1 MRLLSARTLQIGI
14 ISIIALSLIIL
25 ALSGFLA
32 PVTRVIM
39 SPFIQAQTWVS
50 QRYQAFQTF
59 FNTPADT
66 ARLLQRNA
74 ELEAE
79 NARLQI
85 QVIELQ
91 QQVIEAQ
98 VLATLLDYARTRAEN
113 RYVAAA
119 VIQYDT
125 SPFMHYIVINR
136 GSDDGVRKGMP
147 VVTDQGLVGQVSS
160 VTAGAARIQ
169 LITDPASAVNV
180 RLQKTGEN
188 AILRG
193 TLTSD
198 LVVEMIPQSA
208 TIQAGDLVV
217 TSSLGGNYPPNIVA
231 GQINIVRKRDFDLFQ
246 SATLQPA
253 VYFKSLEI
261 VLVITHFQPVDISPL
276 ISPDQP

>member
-1 MRLLSARTLQIGI
+1 MRLFSARTLQIGI
-14 ISIIALSLIIL
+14 ILIIALSLIVL

-32 PVTRVIM
+32 PVTRVIL
-39 SPFIQAQTWVS
+39 SPIIQAQTWVS

-98 VLATLLDYARTRAEN
+98 VLATLLDYARTQAEK

-125 SPFMHYIVINR
+125 SPFLHYVVINR
-136 GSDDGVRKGMP
+136 GSDDGIRRGMP
-147 VVTDQGLVGQVSS
+147 IVTDQGLVGQVSS
-160 VTAGAARIQ
+160 VTAGAARVQ

-188 AILRG
+188 AVLRG

-208 TIQAGDLVV
+208 NIQTGDLVV
-217 TSSLGGNYPPNIVA
+217 TSSLGGNYPPNLVV
-231 GQINIVRKRDFDLFQ
+231 GQLTNVRKRDFDLFQ
-246 SATLQPA
+246 SANLQPA
-253 VYFKSLEI
+253 VDFKSLEI
-261 VLVITHFQPVDISPL
+261 VLVITNFQPINTTPL
-276 ISPDQP
+276 LPQDQP

>member
-79 NARLQI
+79 NTRLQI

-261 VLVITHFQPVDISPL
+261 VLVITNFQPVDISPL

>member
-1 MRLLSARTLQIGI
+1 MRLFSARTLQIGALI
-14 ISIIALSLIIL
+14 IVTLGLIIL
-25 ALSGFLA
+25 ALSGYLA

-39 SPFIQAQTWVS
+39 TPFIQAQTWVS
-50 QRYQAFQTF
+50 LRYQAFQNF

-113 RYVAAA
+113 RYIAAA

-125 SPFMHYIVINR
+125 SPFLHYVVINR
-136 GSDDGVRKGMP
+136 GSDDGVRRGMP
-147 VVTDQGLVGQVSS
+147 VVTDQGLIGQVAA
-160 VTAGAARIQ
+160 VTSGAARIQ

-180 RLQKTGEN
+180 RMQKTGEN
-188 AILRG
+188 AVLRG
-193 TLTSD
+193 TLTGD
-198 LVVEMIPQSA
+198 LILDMIPQSA
-208 TIQAGDLVV
+208 SVQAGDLVV
-217 TSSLGGNYPPNIVA
+217 TSSLGGNYPPNLVI
-231 GQINIVRKRDFDLFQ
+231 GQLTNVRKRDFDLFQ
-246 SATLQPA
+246 SANLQPA
-253 VYFKSLEI
+253 VNFQSLEI
-261 VLVITHFQPVDISPL
+261 VLVITNFQPIDTTPL
-276 ISPDQP
+276 LP

>member
-1 MRLLSARTLQIGI
+1 MRLFSARTLQIGVLI
-14 ISIIALSLIIL
+14 IVTLGLIIL
-25 ALSGFLA
+25 ALSGYLA

-39 SPFIQAQTWVS
+39 TPFIQAQTWVS
-50 QRYQAFQTF
+50 LRYQAFQNF

-113 RYVAAA
+113 RYIAAA

-125 SPFMHYIVINR
+125 SPFLHYVVINR
-136 GSDDGVRKGMP
+136 GSDDGVRRGMP
-147 VVTDQGLVGQVSS
+147 VVTDQGLIGQVAA
-160 VTAGAARIQ
+160 VTSGAARIQ

-180 RLQKTGEN
+180 RMQKTGEN
-188 AILRG
+188 AVLRG
-193 TLTSD
+193 TLTGD
-198 LVVEMIPQSA
+198 LILDMIPQSA
-208 TIQAGDLVV
+208 SVQAGDLVV
-217 TSSLGGNYPPNIVA
+217 TSSLGGNYPPNLVI
-231 GQINIVRKRDFDLFQ
+231 GQLTNVRKRDFDLFQ
-246 SATLQPA
+246 SANLQPA
-253 VYFKSLEI
+253 VNFQSLEI
-261 VLVITHFQPVDISPL
+261 VLVITNFQPIDTTPL
-276 ISPDQP
+276 LP